1 MPKNF
6 LNNPSYPIGFRNNNP
21 GNLKASG
28 DNWVGM
34 IGTNGGFVTF
44 KDMSYG
50 LRAMAID
57 LSNKINN
64 GFDTIRKII
73 TRWAPPSEND
83 TEAYIRAMVQYT
95 GIGENEKL
103 IADFPTLLKLMKGII
118 RHENG
123 KQFADLLTDADLT
136 EGINMMPKS
145 IIDRVANFFGTTV
158 TGAQKKNIS
167 TVLIIVGVLGIVL
180 ISTALIKK

>member
-1 MPKNF
+1 CSLLYLLAKNNSMPKNF

-95 GIGENEKL
+95 GIGEN
-103 IADFPTLLKLMKGII
+103 
-118 RHENG
+118 
-123 KQFADLLTDADLT
+123 
-136 EGINMMPKS
+136 
-145 IIDRVANFFGTTV
+145 
-158 TGAQKKNIS
+158 
-167 TVLIIVGVLGIVL
+167 
-180 ISTALIKK
+180 